1 MHHHDTNGIGGGAKE
16 MMTRKIITCPTAS
29 MVTYSLGECANS
41 LVMNGTLGFTML
53 FYTKSLGLDPR
64 WAGLAMS
71 LSVFWEAITEPVM
84 GHISDHTRNRW
95 GRRHPY
101 MLVGGLLMALC
112 SYLIWIVPDF
122 CRGSQKAIFC
132 YLIAMNLLLRTAMTM
147 FFIPYLAL
155 GFELSGDYHDRS
167 RLQGIRQIFNMAA
180 NFAGPA
186 MAWVFF
192 FGGKG
197 NLQAT
202 TMEANYRHMG
212 GTFAIATAVFAFLV
226 VIFTFRWHEDTRD
239 SPRISR
245 QGWMKAFLMEMKEI
259 LSDPNPRWVFVF
271 IFILTAGMVLVGSLQ
286 MFVYDD
292 FMKFPSW
299 QKSIAHGSTMIGMA
313 LGALLSI
320 GLTRRFDKKGSVI
333 IGGAI
338 SIIGNMLLAALFL
351 TGIVGPDASFICRG
365 VNVPSALILFVVFH
379 TSYWFGCGIML
390 PVSTAM
396 MADVSEARRLQTGE
410 VKNGGYSSVF
420 SLTMRLGIS
429 FSMIFS
435 GWCLSGIGY
444 QVPMDGRAVTQSHQA
459 VWSLGVV
466 TFLISAIMCLIS
478 LLAIRHYPI
487 SRGRMEGFRER
498 LEQPGSDLL

>member
-1 MHHHDTNGIGGGAKE
+1 MSPNPKACSTQA
-16 MMTRKIITCPTAS
+16 MC
-29 MVTYSLGECANS
+29 VYSLGECANS
-41 LVMNGTLGFTML
+41 LVMNGIFAFAML
-53 FYTKSLGLDPR
+53 FYTKALGLDPK
-64 WAGLAMS
+64 WAGLIMS
-71 LSVFWEAITEPVM
+71 LAVFVEAFTEPIM
-84 GHISDHTRNRW
+84 GQISDNTRSSW

-101 MLVGGLLMALC
+101 MLAGGLLMAIC
-112 SYLIWIVPDF
+112 SYLIWTVPAF
-122 CRGSQKAIFC
+122 CRGSQMAVFF
-132 YLIAMNLLLRTAMTM
+132 YLVFVNLLLRAGLTM

-155 GFELSGDYHDRS
+155 GFEMCGDYHGRS

-202 TMEANYRHMG
+202 TIEANYKHMG
-212 GTFAIATAVFAFLV
+212 GTFATATAVFVVLV
-226 VIFTFRWHEDTRD
+226 VIFTFRWHKDTRD
-239 SPRISR
+239 SPRNS
-245 QGWMKAFLMEMKEI
+245 QHGWMKEFLIAMKEI
-259 LSDPNPRWVFVF
+259 LNDPNPRWVFAF
-271 IFILTAGMVLVGSLQ
+271 SFILTAGMVLVGSLQ
-286 MFVYDD
+286 LFVYDD

-320 GLTRRFDKKGSVI
+320 RLTRRFDKKGAVI

-338 SIIGNMLLAALFL
+338 SITGNMMLAALFL
-351 TGIVGPDASFICRG
+351 TGSVGPDATFTCGG

-379 TSYWFGCGIML
+379 SCYWFGCGIML

-396 MADVSEARRLQTGE
+396 IADVSEARRLQTGE
-410 VKNGGYSSVF
+410 VKYGGYSSVF
-420 SLTMRLGIS
+420 SLTMRLAMS
-429 FSMIFS
+429 FSLILS

-444 QVPMDGRAVTQSHQA
+444 KVPVNGQAVTQTQQA
-459 VWSLGVV
+459 VWSLGLI

-478 LLAIRHYPI
+478 LLAIRLYPI
-487 SRGRMEGFRER
+487 SRGR
-498 LEQPGSDLL
+498 LEELRVR